1 MTGQDTAP
9 FATMFAVYASTVT
22 KMHDPV
28 FIAVDLD
35 IDVDARKGRV
45 FVKDYIET
53 TGRPIRSPVTGEDS
67 RAQITLPSGFEY
79 EVAEI
84 GSATSRTTGPVRV
97 EIEDKY
103 GQFARIHLNND
114 GVVRSRAAA

>member
-1 MTGQDTAP
+1 
-9 FATMFAVYASTVT
+9 MFAVYASTVT

-28 FIAVDLD
+28 FTAIHVD
-35 IDVDARKGRV
+35 IDVDARKGQV
-45 FVKDYIET
+45 FVQDYIET
-53 TGRPIRSPVTGEDS
+53 TGRPIRSAATGEES
-67 RAQITLPSGFEY
+67 RAQIALPDGFEY

-84 GSATSRTTGPVRV
+84 GSASSRTGPPVRV

-103 GQFARIHLNND
+103 GQFARVHLNND